1 MNSIWVPLLN
11 QRWSLHD
18 VGDVEALLIRAVSR
32 SRYADGLRPDERDDL
47 VTYLFEFAWKLS
59 QKFDPERGSFAV
71 FLYGAAQRR
80 IIDWHRS
87 RYPPA
92 GPSRIAST
100 NGSSPSSS
108 HSTTATMV
116 VNWEGLSKRGAAL
129 MRQVGIPA
137 SEGYS
142 ERQIATELQTS
153 KSWVSEALG
162 ELQAELRRLG

>member
-11 QRWSLHD
+11 QRWSLHEVD
-18 VGDVEALLIRAVSR
+18 DVEALLIRAVSR

-59 QKFDPERGSFAV
+59 QKFDPERGSLPSSSTAP
-71 FLYGAAQRR
+71 LSAGSSTGTAPDTA
-80 IIDWHRS
+80 
-87 RYPPA
+87 PA

-116 VNWEGLSKRGAAL
+116 VNWEGLSTRGAAL
-129 MRQVGIPA
+129 MRQVGIPV

-162 ELQAELRRLG
+162 ELQAELRGLG

>member
-1 MNSIWVPLLN
+1 MNSIWVPLLT

-87 RYPPA
+87 RYRTRWAFKDRVYERKLPEFVSLDHGDDGGQLGGTVDEGSGAHAPGWDSGLGGILREADRHRAADIEILGLRSARRAA
-92 GPSRIAST
+92 G
-100 NGSSPSSS
+100 
-108 HSTTATMV
+108 
-116 VNWEGLSKRGAAL
+116 
-129 MRQVGIPA
+129 
-137 SEGYS
+137 
-142 ERQIATELQTS
+142 
-153 KSWVSEALG
+153 
-162 ELQAELRRLG
+162 